1 MPIIKDKYGAKG
13 DSIRSKFVKREF
25 IDSDAVSSEETFS
38 SRLTTQQK
46 QAEEAK
52 AIKEIIRINE
62 SAESLSSN
70 ITAQEVRSN
79 LSGVKLAD
87 TDADVNI
94 VKNVLTLNKGE
105 SLSDIVISAYNAT
118 GSASVTTLAW
128 SVYAPSELTF
138 TVDAGTIS
146 AVRGGEIYK
155 LLIESIPS
163 GATISLGEGG
173 LFRSF
178 TNVSKTIYFYAVS
191 SVAQIHLTVAKI

>member
-46 QAEEAK
+46 QDEEAK
-52 AIKEIIRINE
+52 AIREIIRINE

-105 SLSDIVISAYNAT
+105 SLS
-118 GSASVTTLAW
+118 
-128 SVYAPSELTF
+128 
-138 TVDAGTIS
+138 
-146 AVRGGEIYK
+146 
-155 LLIESIPS
+155 
-163 GATISLGEGG
+163 
-173 LFRSF
+173 
-178 TNVSKTIYFYAVS
+178 
-191 SVAQIHLTVAKI
+191 